1 MAGLGGGGPSLVVF
15 IIFFN
20 YLPKD
25 ANMIVFTSILGATLG
40 NFMNQMRK
48 SYNGEPLIQYRFAF
62 LSMPIMFIGSFLG
75 VLLNKFLPSLAIC
88 GIIVYQSSTSLPK
101 IYERFKVSYKK

>member
-15 IIFFN
+15 ILFFN

-48 SYNGEPLIQYRFAF
+48 SYNG
-62 LSMPIMFIGSFLG
+62 
-75 VLLNKFLPSLAIC
+75 
-88 GIIVYQSSTSLPK
+88 
-101 IYERFKVSYKK
+101 